1 MGGRAVKGYSR
12 REFVKSSAVGLAGL
26 SAGCPRVRRASAA
39 GKGEVEQVTVGL
51 VQEAFTVD
59 PHMNFSRYNLDT
71 VNQIFEQLV
80 HRDAKAKMVPGL
92 ATAWRQTAERT
103 WRFDLRKGVK
113 FHEGEPF
120 DAESVKY
127 SFDRIQDPNQK
138 SALTPTLRL
147 VEKTSVVDAQTI
159 EIITKQPAP
168 VLPAYLSLFTNI
180 GNKSW
185 LAAKGDQFAAR
196 NANGTGPF
204 KLVEWR
210 KGDFTRL
217 TRFDQYWGGAAA
229 IKNVVLK
236 PVPDANTRVLALRKG
251 EVDIIQ
257 ELPPALADEVK
268 KYPDLRVSAVPSI
281 RVHFLYLRQDAK
293 PFDDPRVR
301 QAVNHAV
308 NKDAIV
314 QKLLRGFGHPLT
326 QVLTPAIFGYN
337 PAVKGYPYDPE
348 RAKALLREA
357 GHPKGFSTELSGYP
371 ALKEILEAVAGN
383 LKEVGIDA
391 TIRIDDYGVHFENIR
406 KRKASPMTYLTWG
419 NFNLF
424 DADGTLPYLFLPES
438 EWSYYTPPARLV
450 ELNRLAASSG
460 DQRKRQEAYHEIMK
474 ILQGE
479 APLLLLHQQFDINAA
494 NTKTTWQTRSDNVML
509 LYGAEKV

>member
-1 MGGRAVKGYSR
+1 MGKGARKGLSR
-12 REFVKSSAVGLAGL
+12 RQFVKSSMVTLVGLGARF
-26 SAGCPRVRRASAA
+26 SPVRPAAAA
-39 GKGEVEQVTVGL
+39 GKEVDHVTVGL
-51 VQEAFTVD
+51 VQDAFTVD

-92 ATAWRQTAERT
+92 ATSWKQTGDRT
-103 WRFDLRKGVK
+103 WRFELRKGVA
-113 FHEGEPF
+113 FHNGEPF

-127 SFDRIQDPNQK
+127 SYDRIQDPNQK
-138 SALTPTLRL
+138 SALMPTLRL
-147 VEKTSVVDAQTI
+147 VEKTTVIDARTV
-159 EIITKQPAP
+159 EITTRQAAP

-180 GNKSW
+180 GSKSW

-204 KLVEWR
+204 KLAEWQ
-210 KGDFTRL
+210 KGDFTKL
-217 TRFDQYWGGAAA
+217 TRHEQYWGGAPA
-229 IKNVVLK
+229 IKNVTLK
-236 PVPDANTRVLALRKG
+236 PIPDANTRMLALRKG

-257 ELPPALADEVK
+257 ELPPTLADEVR
-268 KYPDLRVSAVPSI
+268 KYPELRVSAVPSI
-281 RVHFLYLRQDAK
+281 RVHYLYLRQDVK
-293 PFDDPRVR
+293 PLDDPRVR
-301 QAVNHAV
+301 QAMNYAV

-314 QKLLRGFGHPLT
+314 RQLLRGFGHPLT

-337 PAVKGYPYDPE
+337 PELKGYPYD
-348 RAKALLREA
+348 RDKAKALLREA
-357 GHPKGFSTELSGYP
+357 GHPKGFATEISGYP
-371 ALKEILEAVAGN
+371 ALKEIIEAVAGN

-391 TIRIDDYGVHFENIR
+391 AIKIDDYGVHFENIR
-406 KRKASPMTYLTWG
+406 KRKASPLTYLTWG

-450 ELNRLAASSG
+450 ELNRIAATSG
-460 DQRKRQEAYHEIMK
+460 DQKKRLEAYRDIMR
-474 ILQGE
+474 ILHAE

-494 NTKTTWQTRSDNVML
+494 NKKTTWETRYDNVMML
-509 LYGAEKV
+509 HGAEKA

>member
-1 MGGRAVKGYSR
+1 MGGRAVEGYSR
-12 REFVKSSAVGLAGL
+12 REFVKSSVVGLAGL
-26 SAGCPRVRRASAA
+26 SAGFPRVRRASAA

-92 ATAWRQTAERT
+92 ATGWRQSAERT
-103 WRFDLRKGVK
+103 WRLDLRTGVK
-113 FHEGEPF
+113 FHDGESF

-127 SFDRIQDPNQK
+127 SYDRIQDPNQK
-138 SALTPTLRL
+138 SPLTPTLRL
-147 VEKTSVVDAQTI
+147 VEKTSIVDAQTI
-159 EIITKQPAP
+159 EITTKQPAP

-180 GNKSW
+180 GNKGW
-185 LAAKGDQFAAR
+185 LTGKGDQFAAR

-210 KGDFTRL
+210 KGDFARL
-217 TRFDQYWGGAAA
+217 ARYDQYWGGAAA
-229 IKNVVLK
+229 IKSVVLK
-236 PVPDANTRVLALRKG
+236 PVPDANTRMLALRKG
-251 EVDIIQ
+251 ELDIIQ
-257 ELPPALADEVK
+257 ELPPALADEIK

-281 RVHFLYLRQDAK
+281 RVHFLYLRQDTK

-308 NKDAIV
+308 NKDAIT
-314 QKLLRGFGHPLT
+314 QRLLRGFGHPLT
-326 QVLTPAIFGYN
+326 QILTPTIFGYN
-337 PAVKGYPYDPE
+337 PQVKGYPYDPD

-438 EWSYYTPPARLV
+438 EWSYYTPPTRLV
-450 ELNRLAASSG
+450 ELNRLAATSG

-474 ILQGE
+474 ILQAE

-494 NTKTTWQTRSDNVML
+494 TTKTTWQTRSDNVMM
-509 LYGAEKV
+509 LYGAEKA